1 METTT
6 LDDFIKENNIDKID
20 YLKIDVEGAEYR
32 VLEGLIKNLE
42 LKLSIFIWSMA
53 MLQWLIENI

>member
-1 METTT
+1 MKQTLKKKVMETTT

-32 VLEGLIKNLE
+32 VLEGFLIKNLE
-42 LKLSIFIWSMA
+42 SIKLIYSF
-53 MLQWLIENI
+53 